1 MRPVSQKCVKKKL
14 GKEDEFV
21 VLFGDSNKEEEGVKG
36 KTSSYGYLLLKG
48 VEKTK
53 FVVELYQS

>member
-21 VLFGDSNKEEEGVKG
+21 VLFGDSNKEEGVKG
-36 KTSSYGYLLLKG
+36 KTSSKGYLLLKG